1 MPKHIYLLE
10 DNDDIREIVELLLE
24 GEGLRVSAFPDIAS
38 MDNALNQQVPDAF
51 ILDIMLPDGNG
62 IEVCSR
68 LKADKATLKIPVVM
82 MSANYSASQMSGLCT
97 ADDFISKP
105 FDIADF
111 TNRIAVQLGLGGL

>member
-24 GEGLRVSAFPDIAS
+24 GEVLRVSSFADVAS
-38 MDNALNQQVPDAF
+38 FDKALAQQVPDAF
-51 ILDIMLPDGNG
+51 ILDVMLPDGNG
-62 IEVCSR
+62 IDVCSR
-68 LKADKATLKIPVVM
+68 LKADEATVKIPIVM
-82 MSANYSASQMSGLCT
+82 MSANYNASQMSELCS

-111 TNRIAVQLGLGGL
+111 TRRVGIQLGLDKI